1 MAVANQVLVGMA
13 DIQILS
19 GEGNLV
25 CLGLGSCIGL
35 LAYDSS
41 SGVAGMAHIM
51 LPESFK
57 DKPVEKLGKFANTAF
72 PELIKRM
79 ESAGAKPRSL
89 VWAYAGGAQVFKY
102 GAGNSSDTL
111 DVGRRNTSAV
121 EVELKKLGARIIA
134 SDTGGSSVRTM
145 TFFSETG
152 EVKVRT
158 VQNGERVLC
167 RLGNQPIMRKAA

>member
-1 MAVANQVLVGMA
+1 MANQVLVGMA

-19 GEGNLV
+19 GEGSLV

-41 SGVAGMAHIM
+41 AGVAGMAHIM

-57 DKPVEKLGKFANTAF
+57 DKPIEKLGKFANTGV
-72 PELIKRM
+72 PELIKQL
-79 ESAGAKPRSL
+79 ESAGARTRGL

-102 GAGNSSDTL
+102 GAGASSDAL
-111 DVGRRNTSAV
+111 DVGRRNAAAV
-121 EVELKKLGARIIA
+121 EAELKKLGARVIA
-134 SDTGGSSVRTM
+134 NDTGGTSGRTLSFFTESS
-145 TFFSETG
+145 
-152 EVKVRT
+152 EVKIRT

-167 RLGNQPIMRKAA
+167 RLGDRPTIRKAA